1 MYKKEIKM
9 KKLVAIALVFAL
21 VCGFVFANASSESKA
36 DTLESKIEKGQKLT
50 DAELLELAKAETG
63 DFYAYG
69 NSSRIANAMKDFV
82 AKYGAQLGLTE
93 ANAVGTKM
101 NDADIYTNIA
111 QEATG
116 GSDKVASV
124 VMIQDGAQLVMY
136 RSATDYF
143 LNYIPG
149 SLKGVISDADQ
160 VPLVHQYINK
170 LFIWN
175 TLGNNVPVITNVWQL
190 TESALKDRIFFKNP
204 TTEQVN
210 NNFLIMCTSDAWA
223 EKIAKAYKAYY
234 GKDIQLGS
242 YKNAGYKWVAEFLA
256 NVNFSVSSDTKICN
270 TVASAD
276 SAGSM
281 GLFVLSKTRDLD
293 ASLKANLQVG
303 AFTASQID
311 PFSGFMYPLY
321 VQMTKA
327 ANRPYTSMLFINYL
341 MSSEGFAPWGGAG
354 TEILGAY
361 STNPAIGAA
370 EGDQPIDF
378 WKNCLV
384 AEDAAYLIQNTAAVS
399 DFINGEIAK
408 KK

>member
-1 MYKKEIKM
+1 M
-9 KKLVAIALVFAL
+9 KKLVALVLVFAL
-21 VCGFVFANASSESKA
+21 VCGFVFANAATETKA
-36 DTLESKIEKGQKLT
+36 DTIEAKIAKGQTLS

-69 NSSRIANAMKDFV
+69 NSSRIANAMKNFI
-82 AKYGAQLGLTE
+82 AKYGEELGLNET
-93 ANAVGTKM
+93 NAVGTKM

-143 LNYIPG
+143 LNYVPG
-149 SLKGVISDADQ
+149 ALKGVISEADQ

-175 TLGNNVPVITNVWQL
+175 TLGSNVPVITNVWQL
-190 TESALKDRIFFKNP
+190 TEPALKDRIFFKNP

-223 EKIAKAYKAYY
+223 AKIAQAYKDYY

-293 ASLKANLQVG
+293 AALKSNLQVG
-303 AFTASQID
+303 AFTAAQIN

-327 ANRPYTSMLFINYL
+327 ANRPYTAMLFINYL
-341 MSSEGFAPWGGAG
+341 MTSEGFAPWGGAG
-354 TEILGAY
+354 TSILGAY

-370 EGDQPIDF
+370 EGDQAIDF

-399 DFINGEIAK
+399 DFINAEIAK
-408 KK
+408 K

>member
-1 MYKKEIKM
+1 M
-9 KKLVAIALVFAL
+9 KKLISIVLVFAL
-21 VCGFVFANASSESKA
+21 VAGFAFAAGGAEETKKA
-36 DTLESKIEKGQKLT
+36 DTIESKVEQGQKMT
-50 DAELLELAKAETG
+50 DAQLLELAKAETG

-69 NSSRIANAMKDFV
+69 NSSRVANAMKNFV
-82 AKYGAQLGLTE
+82 AKYGAELGLTE
-93 ANAVGTKM
+93 SNAVGTKM

-111 QEATG
+111 QEASG
-116 GSDKVASV
+116 ASKVASV

-136 RSATDYF
+136 RSASDVF
-143 LNYIPG
+143 VNYIPG
-149 SLKGVISDADQ
+149 AVAGVIEQADAL
-160 VPLVHQYINK
+160 PLVHQYINK

-175 TLGNNVPVITNVWQL
+175 VLGDNAPVITNVWQL
-190 TESALKDRIFFKNP
+190 TEPALKDRIFFKNP

-223 EKIAKAYKAYY
+223 QKIAAAYKSYY
-234 GKDIQLGS
+234 GKDIELGS

-256 NVNFSVSSDTKICN
+256 NVNFSVSSDTTICN
-270 TVASAD
+270 TIASAE

-303 AFTASQID
+303 AFTEAQID

-327 ANRPYTSMLFINYL
+327 ANRPYTAMLFINYL
-341 MSSEGFAPWGGAG
+341 MTSEGFAPWGGAG
-354 TEILGAY
+354 TNILGAY

-370 EGDQPIDF
+370 EGDRAIDF

-384 AEDAAYLIQNTAAVS
+384 AEDAAYIMQNRTSVS
-399 DFINGEIAK
+399 DFINAEIAK
-408 KK
+408 K

>member
-1 MYKKEIKM
+1 M
-9 KKLVAIALVFAL
+9 KKLISILLVIALVAGFA
-21 VCGFVFANASSESKA
+21 FAQGAEEKKA
-36 DTLESKIEKGQKLT
+36 DTIEAKVEEGQKLS
-50 DAELLELAKAETG
+50 DAQLLELAKAETG

-69 NSSRIANAMKDFV
+69 NSSRIANAMKGFIE
-82 AKYGAQLGLTE
+82 KYGAELGLNE
-93 ANAVGTKM
+93 NNAVGSKM
-101 NDADIYTNIA
+101 NDSEIYSAIT

-116 GSDKVASV
+116 GSAKVASV
-124 VMIQDGAQLVMY
+124 VMIQDGAQLVMF
-136 RSATDYF
+136 RSASDTF
-143 LNYIPG
+143 LNYVPG
-149 SLKGVISDADQ
+149 ALASVIEEGDL

-175 TLGNNVPVITNVWQL
+175 VLGDNAPVITNVWQM
-190 TESALKDRIFFKNP
+190 TEPALKDRIFFKNP

-223 EKIAKAYKAYY
+223 EKLAAAYKSYY
-234 GKDIQLGS
+234 GKDIELGS

-270 TVASAD
+270 TVASAE

-303 AFTASQID
+303 AFTEAQIE
-311 PFSGFMYPLY
+311 PFAGFMYPLY

-327 ANRPYTSMLFINYL
+327 ANRPYTAMLFINYL
-341 MSSEGFAPWGGAG
+341 MTSEGFAPWGGAG

-370 EGDQPIDF
+370 DGDQAIDF

-384 AEDAAYLIQNTAAVS
+384 AEDAAYIMQNRVAVS
-399 DFINGEIAK
+399 DFINAEIAK
-408 KK
+408 K

>member
-1 MYKKEIKM
+1 M
-9 KKLVAIALVFAL
+9 KKLIVIALVFAL
-21 VCGFVFANASSESKA
+21 VCGFVFANGATEAKA
-36 DTLESKIEKGQKLT
+36 DTLESKVEKGQKLS

-69 NSSRIANAMKDFV
+69 NSSRVANAMKLFV
-82 AKYGAQLGLTE
+82 AKYGAELGLTE
-93 ANAVGTKM
+93 SNAVGTKM

-116 GSDKVASV
+116 GSGKVASV

-149 SLKGVISDADQ
+149 ALKGVISDADQ

-175 TLGNNVPVITNVWQL
+175 TLGSNAPVITNVWQL
-190 TESALKDRIFFKNP
+190 TEPALKDRIFFKNP

-223 EKIAKAYKAYY
+223 AKIAQAYKDYY
-234 GKDIQLGS
+234 GKDIELGS

-303 AFTASQID
+303 AFTQAQIN

-327 ANRPYTSMLFINYL
+327 ANRPYTAMLFINYL
-341 MSSEGFAPWGGAG
+341 MTSEGFAPWGGAG
-354 TEILGAY
+354 TSILGAY

-370 EGDQPIDF
+370 EGDQAIDF

-384 AEDAAYLIQNTAAVS
+384 AEDAAYIMQNRTTVT
-399 DFINGEIAK
+399 DFINAEIAK
-408 KK
+408 K

>member
-1 MYKKEIKM
+1 M

-223 EKIAKAYKAYY
+223 EKIAKAYKDYY

>member
-1 MYKKEIKM
+1 M
-9 KKLVAIALVFAL
+9 KKLIVIALVFAL
-21 VCGFVFANASSESKA
+21 ACTFVFANGGTEAKA
-36 DTLESKIEKGQKLT
+36 DTIESKIANGQKLS

-69 NSSRIANAMKDFV
+69 NSSRVANAMKLFV
-82 AKYGAQLGLTE
+82 AKYGAELGLTE
-93 ANAVGTKM
+93 SNAVGTKM

-116 GSDKVASV
+116 GSGKVASV

-149 SLKGVISDADQ
+149 ALKGVISDADQ

-175 TLGNNVPVITNVWQL
+175 TLGSNAPVITNVWQL
-190 TESALKDRIFFKNP
+190 TEPALKDRIFFKNP

-223 EKIAKAYKAYY
+223 AKIAQAYKDYY
-234 GKDIQLGS
+234 GKDIELGS

-303 AFTASQID
+303 AFTQAQIN

-327 ANRPYTSMLFINYL
+327 ANRPYTAMLFINFL

-370 EGDQPIDF
+370 EGDQAIDF

-384 AEDAAYLIQNTAAVS
+384 AEDAAFLIQNTAAVS

>member
-36 DTLESKIEKGQKLT
+36 DTIESKIEKGQKLT

-69 NSSRIANAMKDFV
+69 NSSRIANAMKGFV

-175 TLGNNVPVITNVWQL
+175 TLGSNAPVITNVWQL
-190 TESALKDRIFFKNP
+190 TEPALKDRIFFKNP

-293 ASLKANLQVG
+293 ASLKSNLQVG

>member
-1 MYKKEIKM
+1 M

-69 NSSRIANAMKDFV
+69 NSSRIANAMKSFV

-327 ANRPYTSMLFINYL
+327 ANRPYTSMLFIEHL
-341 MSSEGFAPWGGAG
+341 VSAEGFAPWGKS
-354 TEILGAY
+354 IGAY
-361 STNPAIGAA
+361 SSNNSIKVNS
-370 EGDQPIDF
+370 GDQSLAY
-378 WKNCLV
+378 WKERLV
-384 AEDAAYLIQNTAAVS
+384 MDDPEYINQAYAEVFE
-399 DFINGEIAK
+399 FISK
-408 KK
+408 HLSK

>member
-82 AKYGAQLGLTE
+82 AKYGEQLGLTE

-293 ASLKANLQVG
+293 ASLKSNLQVG

-327 ANRPYTSMLFINYL
+327 ANRPYTAMLFINYL
-341 MSSEGFAPWGGAG
+341 MTSEGFAPWGGAG
-354 TEILGAY
+354 SSILGAY

-370 EGDQPIDF
+370 EGDQAIDF

-384 AEDAAYLIQNTAAVS
+384 AEDATYLIQNTAAVS
-399 DFINGEIAK
+399 DFINAEIAK
-408 KK
+408 K

>member
-1 MYKKEIKM
+1 M
-9 KKLVAIALVFAL
+9 KKLVAVALVFAL
-21 VCGFVFANASSESKA
+21 VCGFVFANASSETKA
-36 DTLESKIEKGQKLT
+36 DTIESRIEKGQKLS

-69 NSSRIANAMKDFV
+69 NSSRIANAMKNFV
-82 AKYGAQLGLTE
+82 AKYGAELGLTE

-149 SLKGVISDADQ
+149 SLKGVIAEADQ

-190 TESALKDRIFFKNP
+190 TEPALKDRIFFKNP

-210 NNFLIMCTSDAWA
+210 NNFLIMCTSDEWA
-223 EKIAKAYKAYY
+223 AKIAQAYKDYY

-293 ASLKANLQVG
+293 ATLKSNLQVG
-303 AFTASQID
+303 AFTAAQIN

-327 ANRPYTSMLFINYL
+327 ANRPYTAMLFINYL
-341 MSSEGFAPWGGAG
+341 MTSEGFAPWGGAG

-370 EGDQPIDF
+370 DGDQGIDF

-384 AEDAAYLIQNTAAVS
+384 AEDATYLIQNTAAVS
-399 DFINGEIAK
+399 DFINAEIAK
-408 KK
+408 K

>member
-1 MYKKEIKM
+1 M

-82 AKYGAQLGLTE
+82 AKYGEQLGLTE

-293 ASLKANLQVG
+293 ASLKSNLQVG

-327 ANRPYTSMLFINYL
+327 ANRPYTAMLFINYL
-341 MSSEGFAPWGGAG
+341 MTSEGFAPWGGAG
-354 TEILGAY
+354 SSILGAY

-370 EGDQPIDF
+370 EGDQAIDF

-384 AEDAAYLIQNTAAVS
+384 AEDATYLIQNTAAVS
-399 DFINGEIAK
+399 DFINAEIAK
-408 KK
+408 K

>member
-1 MYKKEIKM
+1 M
-9 KKLVAIALVFAL
+9 KKLVVITLVFAL
-21 VCGFVFANASSESKA
+21 VCGFVFANGSTETKA
-36 DTLESKIEKGQKLT
+36 DTIESRIEKGQTLS

-69 NSSRIANAMKDFV
+69 NSSRIANAMKNFV
-82 AKYGAQLGLTE
+82 AKYGAELGLTE
-93 ANAVGTKM
+93 SNAVGTKM

-149 SLKGVISDADQ
+149 SLKGVIAEADQ
-160 VPLVHQYINK
+160 LPLVHQYINK

-175 TLGNNVPVITNVWQL
+175 TLGDNVPVITNVWQL
-190 TESALKDRIFFKNP
+190 TEPALKDRIFFKNP

-223 EKIAKAYKAYY
+223 AKIAQAYKDYY
-234 GKDIQLGS
+234 GKDIELGS
-242 YKNAGYKWVAEFLA
+242 YKNAGYKWVAEVLA

-293 ASLKANLQVG
+293 AALKSNLQVG
-303 AFTASQID
+303 AFTQAQIN

-327 ANRPYTSMLFINYL
+327 ANRPYTAMLFINYL
-341 MSSEGFAPWGGAG
+341 MTSEGFAPWGGAG

-370 EGDQPIDF
+370 EGDQGIEF
-378 WKNCLV
+378 WKDCLV

-399 DFINGEIAK
+399 DFINAEIAK
-408 KK
+408 K

>member
-1 MYKKEIKM
+1 M

-101 NDADIYTNIA
+101 SDADIYTNIA

-293 ASLKANLQVG
+293 ASLKSNLQVG

>member
-1 MYKKEIKM
+1 M

-21 VCGFVFANASSESKA
+21 VCGFVFANASSETKA
-36 DTLESKIEKGQKLT
+36 DTIESRIEKGQKLS

-69 NSSRIANAMKDFV
+69 NSSRIANAMKLFIE
-82 AKYGAQLGLTE
+82 KYGAELGLTE

-149 SLKGVISDADQ
+149 SLKGVIAEADQ

-175 TLGNNVPVITNVWQL
+175 TLGSNVPVITNVWQL
-190 TESALKDRIFFKNP
+190 TEPALKDRIFFKNP

-223 EKIAKAYKAYY
+223 AKIAQAYKDYY

-276 SAGSM
+276 SVGSM

-293 ASLKANLQVG
+293 ATLKSNLQVG
-303 AFTASQID
+303 AFTAAQIN

-327 ANRPYTSMLFINYL
+327 ANRPYTAMLFINYL
-341 MSSEGFAPWGGAG
+341 MTSEGFSPWGGAG

-370 EGDQPIDF
+370 DGDQGIDF

-384 AEDAAYLIQNTAAVS
+384 AEDATYLIQNTAAVS
-399 DFINGEIAK
+399 DFINAEIAK
-408 KK
+408 K

>member
-1 MYKKEIKM
+1 M

-36 DTLESKIEKGQKLT
+36 DTIESKIEKGQKLT

-69 NSSRIANAMKDFV
+69 NSSRIANAMKGFV

-175 TLGNNVPVITNVWQL
+175 TLGNNIPVITNVWQL

-293 ASLKANLQVG
+293 ASLKSNLQVG

>member
-1 MYKKEIKM
+1 M
-9 KKLVAIALVFAL
+9 KKLISIVLVFAL
-21 VCGFVFANASSESKA
+21 VAGFAFAAGGAEETKKA
-36 DTLESKIEKGQKLT
+36 DTIESKVEQGQKMT
-50 DAELLELAKAETG
+50 DAQLLELAKAETG

-69 NSSRIANAMKDFV
+69 NSSRVANAMKNFV
-82 AKYGAQLGLTE
+82 AKYGAELGLTE
-93 ANAVGTKM
+93 SNAVGTKM

-111 QEATG
+111 QEASG
-116 GSDKVASV
+116 ASKVASV

-136 RSATDYF
+136 RSASDVF
-143 LNYIPG
+143 VNYIPG
-149 SLKGVISDADQ
+149 AVAGVIEQADAL
-160 VPLVHQYINK
+160 PLVHQYINK

-175 TLGNNVPVITNVWQL
+175 VLGDNAPVITNVWQL
-190 TESALKDRIFFKNP
+190 TEPALKDRIFFKNP

-223 EKIAKAYKAYY
+223 QKIAAAYKSYF
-234 GKDIQLGS
+234 GKDIELGS

-256 NVNFSVSSDTKICN
+256 NVNFSVSSDTTICN
-270 TVASAD
+270 TIASAE

-303 AFTASQID
+303 AFTEAQID

-327 ANRPYTSMLFINYL
+327 ANRPYTAMLFINYL
-341 MSSEGFAPWGGAG
+341 MTSEGFAPWGGAG
-354 TEILGAY
+354 TNILGAY

-370 EGDQPIDF
+370 EGDQAIDF

-384 AEDAAYLIQNTAAVS
+384 AEDAAYIMQNRTAVS
-399 DFINGEIAK
+399 DFINAEIAK
-408 KK
+408 K

>member
-1 MYKKEIKM
+1 M
-9 KKLVAIALVFAL
+9 KKLISIVLVFAL
-21 VCGFVFANASSESKA
+21 VAGFAFAAGGAEETKKA
-36 DTLESKIEKGQKLT
+36 DTIESKVEQGQKMT
-50 DAELLELAKAETG
+50 DAQLLELAKAETG

-69 NSSRIANAMKDFV
+69 NSSRVANAMKNFV
-82 AKYGAQLGLTE
+82 AKYGAELGLTE
-93 ANAVGTKM
+93 SNAVGTKM

-111 QEATG
+111 QEASG
-116 GSDKVASV
+116 ASKVASV

-136 RSATDYF
+136 RSASDVF
-143 LNYIPG
+143 VNYIPG
-149 SLKGVISDADQ
+149 AVAGVIEQADAL
-160 VPLVHQYINK
+160 PLVHQYINK

-175 TLGNNVPVITNVWQL
+175 VLGDNAPVITNVWQL
-190 TESALKDRIFFKNP
+190 TEPALKDRIFFKNP

-223 EKIAKAYKAYY
+223 QKIAAAYKSYF
-234 GKDIQLGS
+234 GKDIELGS

-256 NVNFSVSSDTKICN
+256 NVNFSVSSDTTICN
-270 TVASAD
+270 TIASAE

-303 AFTASQID
+303 AFTEAQID

-327 ANRPYTSMLFINYL
+327 ANRPYTAMLFINYL
-341 MSSEGFAPWGGAG
+341 MTSEGFAPWGGAG
-354 TEILGAY
+354 TNILGAY

-370 EGDQPIDF
+370 EGDQAIDF

-384 AEDAAYLIQNTAAVS
+384 AEDAAYIMQNRTTVS
-399 DFINGEIAK
+399 DFINAEIAK
-408 KK
+408 K

>member
-1 MYKKEIKM
+1 M
-9 KKLVAIALVFAL
+9 KKLVAVALVFAL
-21 VCGFVFANASSESKA
+21 VCGFVFANAASESKA
-36 DTLESKIEKGQKLT
+36 DTLESRIEKGQKLS

-69 NSSRIANAMKDFV
+69 NSSRIANAMKNFV
-82 AKYGAQLGLTE
+82 AKYGAELGLNE
-93 ANAVGTKM
+93 SNAVGTKM

-149 SLKGVISDADQ
+149 ALKGVISEADQ
-160 VPLVHQYINK
+160 LPLVHQYINK

-175 TLGNNVPVITNVWQL
+175 TLGDNVPVITNVWQL
-190 TESALKDRIFFKNP
+190 TEPALKDRIFFKNP

-223 EKIAKAYKAYY
+223 AKLAQAYKDYT
-234 GKDIQLGS
+234 GKDIELGS

-293 ASLKANLQVG
+293 ESLKANLQVG
-303 AFTASQID
+303 AFTEAQIN

-327 ANRPYTSMLFINYL
+327 ANRPYTAMLFINYL
-341 MSSEGFAPWGGAG
+341 MTSEGFAPWGGAG
-354 TEILGAY
+354 TSILGAY

-370 EGDQPIDF
+370 EGDQGIEF
-378 WKNCLV
+378 WKDCLV
-384 AEDAAYLIQNTAAVS
+384 AEDAAYLIQNSTAVS
-399 DFINGEIAK
+399 DFINAEIAK
-408 KK
+408 K

>member
-1 MYKKEIKM
+1 M

-36 DTLESKIEKGQKLT
+36 DTIESKIEKGQKLT

-69 NSSRIANAMKDFV
+69 NSSRIANAMKGFV

-175 TLGNNVPVITNVWQL
+175 TLGSNAPVITNVWQL
-190 TESALKDRIFFKNP
+190 TEPALKDRIFFKNP

-293 ASLKANLQVG
+293 ASLKSNLQVG

>member
-1 MYKKEIKM
+1 M

>member
-1 MYKKEIKM
+1 M
-9 KKLVAIALVFAL
+9 KKLISIVLVFVL
-21 VCGFVFANASSESKA
+21 VAGFAFAAGGTEDAKKA
-36 DTLESKIEKGQKLT
+36 DTIESKVEQGQKMT
-50 DAELLELAKAETG
+50 DAQLLELAKAETG

-69 NSSRIANAMKDFV
+69 NSSRIANAMKGFIG
-82 AKYGAQLGLTE
+82 KYGAELGLTE
-93 ANAVGTKM
+93 NNAVGSKM
-101 NDADIYTNIA
+101 NDSEIYSAIT

-116 GSDKVASV
+116 GSSKVASV
-124 VMIQDGAQLVMY
+124 VMIQDGAQLVMF
-136 RSATDYF
+136 RSASDTF
-143 LNYIPG
+143 LNYVPAA
-149 SLKGVISDADQ
+149 LANVIGEGDL

-175 TLGNNVPVITNVWQL
+175 VLGDNVPVIKNVWQL
-190 TESALKDRIFFKNP
+190 TEPALKDRIFFKNP

-223 EKIAKAYKAYY
+223 QKIAAAYKSYF
-234 GKDIQLGS
+234 GKDIELGS

-270 TVASAD
+270 TVASAE

-303 AFTASQID
+303 AFTEAQID

-327 ANRPYTSMLFINYL
+327 ANRPYTAMLFINYL
-341 MSSEGFAPWGGAG
+341 MTSEGFAPWGGAG

-370 EGDQPIDF
+370 EGDKAIDF

-384 AEDAAYLIQNTAAVS
+384 AEDAAYIMQNRVAVS
-399 DFINGEIAK
+399 DFINAEIAK
-408 KK
+408 K

>member
-1 MYKKEIKM
+1 M
-9 KKLVAIALVFAL
+9 KKLISIVLVFAL
-21 VCGFVFANASSESKA
+21 VAGFAFAAGGAEETKKA
-36 DTLESKIEKGQKLT
+36 DTIESKVEQGQKMT
-50 DAELLELAKAETG
+50 DAQLLELAKAETG

-69 NSSRIANAMKDFV
+69 NSSRVANAMKNFV
-82 AKYGAQLGLTE
+82 AKYGAELGLTE
-93 ANAVGTKM
+93 SNAVGTKM

-111 QEATG
+111 QEASG
-116 GSDKVASV
+116 ASKVASV

-136 RSATDYF
+136 RSASDVF
-143 LNYIPG
+143 VNYIPG
-149 SLKGVISDADQ
+149 AVAGVIEQADAL
-160 VPLVHQYINK
+160 PLVHQYINK

-175 TLGNNVPVITNVWQL
+175 VLGDNAPVITNVWQL
-190 TESALKDRIFFKNP
+190 TEPALKDRIFFKNP

-223 EKIAKAYKAYY
+223 QKIAAAYKSYY
-234 GKDIQLGS
+234 GKDIELGS

-256 NVNFSVSSDTKICN
+256 NVNFSVSSDTTICN
-270 TVASAD
+270 TIASAE

-303 AFTASQID
+303 AFTEAQID

-327 ANRPYTSMLFINYL
+327 ANRPYTAMLFINYL
-341 MSSEGFAPWGGAG
+341 MTSEGFAPWGGAG
-354 TEILGAY
+354 TNILGAY

-370 EGDQPIDF
+370 EGDQAIDF

-384 AEDAAYLIQNTAAVS
+384 AEDAAYIMQNRTTVS
-399 DFINGEIAK
+399 DFINAEIAK
-408 KK
+408 K

>member
-1 MYKKEIKM
+1 M

-223 EKIAKAYKAYY
+223 EKIAKAYKDYY

-293 ASLKANLQVG
+293 ASLKSNLQVG

>member
-1 MYKKEIKM
+1 M

-21 VCGFVFANASSESKA
+21 VCGFVFANAASESKA
-36 DTLESKIEKGQKLT
+36 DTLESRIEKGQKLS

-69 NSSRIANAMKDFV
+69 NSSRIANAMKNFV
-82 AKYGAQLGLTE
+82 AKYGAELGLNE
-93 ANAVGTKM
+93 SNAVGTKM

-149 SLKGVISDADQ
+149 ALKGVISEADQ

-175 TLGNNVPVITNVWQL
+175 TLGDNVPVITNVWQL
-190 TESALKDRIFFKNP
+190 TEPALKDRIFFKNP

-210 NNFLIMCTSDAWA
+210 NNFLIMCTSDEWA
-223 EKIAKAYKAYY
+223 AKIAQAYKDYY
-234 GKDIQLGS
+234 GKDIELGS

-293 ASLKANLQVG
+293 ESLKANLQVG
-303 AFTASQID
+303 AFTAAQIN

-327 ANRPYTSMLFINYL
+327 ANRPYTAMLFINYL
-341 MSSEGFAPWGGAG
+341 MTSEGFAPWGGAG
-354 TEILGAY
+354 TSILGAY

-370 EGDQPIDF
+370 EGDQGIEF
-378 WKNCLV
+378 WKDCLV
-384 AEDAAYLIQNTAAVS
+384 AEDAAYLIQNSTAVS
-399 DFINGEIAK
+399 DFINAEIAK
-408 KK
+408 K

>member
-1 MYKKEIKM
+1 M
-9 KKLVAIALVFAL
+9 KKLVALVLVFAL
-21 VCGFVFANASSESKA
+21 VCGFAFANAAAEAKA
-36 DTLESKIEKGQKLT
+36 DTVEAKIAKGQNLS
-50 DAELLELAKAETG
+50 DAELLALAKEESG

-69 NSSRIANAMKDFV
+69 NSSRVANAMKGFI
-82 AKYGAQLGLTE
+82 AKYGAELGLNE
-93 ANAVGTKM
+93 NNAVGTKM
-101 NDADIYTNIA
+101 NDAEIYSTIT
-111 QEATG
+111 QESS
-116 GSDKVASV
+116 GSSAKVASV

-136 RSATDYF
+136 RSASDMF
-143 LNYIPG
+143 LNYVPG
-149 SLKGVISDADQ
+149 AVAGVLDKGDVL
-160 VPLVHQYINK
+160 PLVHQYINK

-175 TLGNNVPVITNVWQL
+175 VLGDNVPVITNVWQL
-190 TESALKDRIFFKNP
+190 TEPALKDRIFFKNP

-223 EKIAKAYKAYY
+223 KKLADAYKSYY

-256 NVNFSVSSDTKICN
+256 NVNFSVSSDTTICN
-270 TVASAD
+270 TVASAE

-303 AFTASQID
+303 AFTQAQID

-327 ANRPYTSMLFINYL
+327 ANRPYTAMLFINYL
-341 MSSEGFAPWGGAG
+341 MTSEGFKPWGGAG
-354 TEILGAY
+354 TNILGAY

-370 EGDQPIDF
+370 EGDQGIDF
-378 WKNCLV
+378 WRNCLV
-384 AEDAAYLIQNTAAVS
+384 AEDAAYIMQNRTVVS
-399 DFINGEIAK
+399 DFINAEIAK
-408 KK
+408 K

>member
-1 MYKKEIKM
+1 M

-36 DTLESKIEKGQKLT
+36 DTIESKIEKGQKLT

-69 NSSRIANAMKDFV
+69 NSSRIANAMKGFV

-293 ASLKANLQVG
+293 ASLKSNLQVG

>member
-1 MYKKEIKM
+1 M
-9 KKLVAIALVFAL
+9 KKLVVITLVFAL
-21 VCGFVFANASSESKA
+21 VCGFVFANGSTETKA
-36 DTLESKIEKGQKLT
+36 DTIESRIEKGQTLS

-69 NSSRIANAMKDFV
+69 NSSRIANAMKNFV
-82 AKYGAQLGLTE
+82 AKYGAELGLTE
-93 ANAVGTKM
+93 SNAVGTKM

-149 SLKGVISDADQ
+149 SLKGVIAEADQ
-160 VPLVHQYINK
+160 LPLVHQYINK

-175 TLGNNVPVITNVWQL
+175 TLGDNVPVITNVWQL
-190 TESALKDRIFFKNP
+190 TEPALKDRIFFKNP

-223 EKIAKAYKAYY
+223 AKIAQAYKDYY
-234 GKDIQLGS
+234 GKDIELGS

-293 ASLKANLQVG
+293 AALKSNLQVG
-303 AFTASQID
+303 AFTQAQIN

-327 ANRPYTSMLFINYL
+327 ANRPYTAMLFINYL
-341 MSSEGFAPWGGAG
+341 MTSEGFAPWGGAG

-370 EGDQPIDF
+370 EGDQGIEF
-378 WKNCLV
+378 WKDCLV

-399 DFINGEIAK
+399 DFINAEIAK
-408 KK
+408 K

>member
-1 MYKKEIKM
+1 M
-9 KKLVAIALVFAL
+9 KKLIVIALVFAL
-21 VCGFVFANASSESKA
+21 VCGFVFANGATEAKA
-36 DTLESKIEKGQKLT
+36 DTLESKVEKGQKLS

-69 NSSRIANAMKDFV
+69 NSSRVANAMKLFV
-82 AKYGAQLGLTE
+82 AKYGAELGLTE
-93 ANAVGTKM
+93 SNAVGTKM

-116 GSDKVASV
+116 GSGKVASV

-149 SLKGVISDADQ
+149 ALKGVISDADQ

-175 TLGNNVPVITNVWQL
+175 TLGSNAPVITNVWQL
-190 TESALKDRIFFKNP
+190 TEPALKDRIFFKNP

-223 EKIAKAYKAYY
+223 QKLADAYKAYT
-234 GKDIQLGS
+234 GKAIELGS

-256 NVNFSVSSDTKICN
+256 NVNFSVNSDTTICN
-270 TVASAD
+270 TIASAE

-303 AFTASQID
+303 AFTQAQIN

-321 VQMTKA
+321 VQMTRA
-327 ANRPYTSMLFINYL
+327 ANRPYTAMLFINYL
-341 MSSEGFAPWGGAG
+341 MTSEGFAPWGGAG
-354 TEILGAY
+354 TSILGAY

-370 EGDQPIDF
+370 EGDQAIDF

-384 AEDAAYLIQNTAAVS
+384 AEDAAYIMQNRTTVT
-399 DFINGEIAK
+399 DFINAEIAK
-408 KK
+408 K

>member
-36 DTLESKIEKGQKLT
+36 DTIESKIEKGQKLT

-69 NSSRIANAMKDFV
+69 NSSRIANAMKGFV

-293 ASLKANLQVG
+293 ASLKSNLQVG

>member
-1 MYKKEIKM
+1 M

-21 VCGFVFANASSESKA
+21 VCGFVFANASSETKA
-36 DTLESKIEKGQKLT
+36 DTIESRIEKGQKLS
-50 DAELLELAKAETG
+50 DAELLELAKSESG

-69 NSSRIANAMKDFV
+69 NSSRIANAMKDFI
-82 AKYGAQLGLTE
+82 AKYGAELGLTE

-149 SLKGVISDADQ
+149 SLKGVIAEADQ

-190 TESALKDRIFFKNP
+190 TEPALKDRIFFKNP

-223 EKIAKAYKAYY
+223 AKIAQAYKDYY

-293 ASLKANLQVG
+293 AALKSNLQVG
-303 AFTASQID
+303 AFTAAQIN

-327 ANRPYTSMLFINYL
+327 ANRPYTAMLFINYL
-341 MSSEGFAPWGGAG
+341 MTSEGFAPWGGAG
-354 TEILGAY
+354 TSILGAY

-370 EGDQPIDF
+370 EGDQAIDF

-384 AEDAAYLIQNTAAVS
+384 AEDATYLIQNTAAVS
-399 DFINGEIAK
+399 DFINAEIAK
-408 KK
+408 K

>member
-1 MYKKEIKM
+1 M
-9 KKLVAIALVFAL
+9 KKLISIVLVFAL
-21 VCGFVFANASSESKA
+21 VAGFAFAAGGAEETKKA
-36 DTLESKIEKGQKLT
+36 DTIESKVEQGQKMT
-50 DAELLELAKAETG
+50 DAQLLELAKAETG

-69 NSSRIANAMKDFV
+69 NSSRVANAMKNFV
-82 AKYGAQLGLTE
+82 AKYGAELGLTE
-93 ANAVGTKM
+93 SNAVGTKM

-111 QEATG
+111 QEASG
-116 GSDKVASV
+116 ASKVASV

-136 RSATDYF
+136 RSASDVF
-143 LNYIPG
+143 VNYIPG
-149 SLKGVISDADQ
+149 AVAGVIEQADAL
-160 VPLVHQYINK
+160 PLVHQYINK

-175 TLGNNVPVITNVWQL
+175 VLGDNAPVITNVWQL
-190 TESALKDRIFFKNP
+190 TEPALKDRIFFKNP

-223 EKIAKAYKAYY
+223 QKIAAAYKSYY
-234 GKDIQLGS
+234 GKDIELGS

-256 NVNFSVSSDTKICN
+256 NVNFSVSSDTTICN
-270 TVASAD
+270 TIASAE

-303 AFTASQID
+303 AFTEAQID

-327 ANRPYTSMLFINYL
+327 ANRPYTAMLFINYL
-341 MSSEGFAPWGGAG
+341 MTSEGFAPWGGAG
-354 TEILGAY
+354 TNILGAY

-370 EGDQPIDF
+370 EGDQAIDF

-384 AEDAAYLIQNTAAVS
+384 AEDAAYIMQNRTSVS
-399 DFINGEIAK
+399 DFINAEIAK
-408 KK
+408 K

>member
-1 MYKKEIKM
+1 M

-69 NSSRIANAMKDFV
+69 NSSRIANAMKGFV

-223 EKIAKAYKAYY
+223 EKLAKAYKAYY

>member
-1 MYKKEIKM
+1 M

-293 ASLKANLQVG
+293 ASLKSNLQVG

>member
-1 MYKKEIKM
+1 M
-9 KKLVAIALVFAL
+9 KKLTALVLVFAL
-21 VCGFVFANASSESKA
+21 VCGFVFANAATETKA
-36 DTLESKIEKGQKLT
+36 DTIEAKIAKGQTLS

-69 NSSRIANAMKDFV
+69 NSSRIANAMKNFI
-82 AKYGAQLGLTE
+82 AKYGEELGLNET
-93 ANAVGTKM
+93 NAVGTKM

-143 LNYIPG
+143 LNYVPG
-149 SLKGVISDADQ
+149 ALKGVISEADQ

-175 TLGNNVPVITNVWQL
+175 TLGSNVPVITNVWQL
-190 TESALKDRIFFKNP
+190 TEPALKDRIFFKNP

-223 EKIAKAYKAYY
+223 KKIADAYKSYY
-234 GKDIQLGS
+234 GKDIELGS

-327 ANRPYTSMLFINYL
+327 ANRPYTAMLFINYL
-341 MSSEGFAPWGGAG
+341 MTSEGFAPWGGAG

-384 AEDAAYLIQNTAAVS
+384 AEDATYLIQNTAAVS

>member
-1 MYKKEIKM
+1 M
-9 KKLVAIALVFAL
+9 KKLVVITLVFAL
-21 VCGFVFANASSESKA
+21 VCGFVFANGSTETKA
-36 DTLESKIEKGQKLT
+36 DTIESRIEKGQTLS

-69 NSSRIANAMKDFV
+69 NSSRIANAMKNFV
-82 AKYGAQLGLTE
+82 AKYGAELGLTE
-93 ANAVGTKM
+93 SNAVGTKM

-149 SLKGVISDADQ
+149 SLKGVIAEADQ
-160 VPLVHQYINK
+160 LPLVHQYINK

-175 TLGNNVPVITNVWQL
+175 TLGDNVPVITNVWQL
-190 TESALKDRIFFKNP
+190 TEPALKDRIFFKNP

-223 EKIAKAYKAYY
+223 AKIAQAYKDYY
-234 GKDIQLGS
+234 GKDIELGS

-293 ASLKANLQVG
+293 AALKSNLQVG
-303 AFTASQID
+303 AFTAAQIN

-327 ANRPYTSMLFINYL
+327 ANRPYTAMLFINYL
-341 MSSEGFAPWGGAG
+341 MTSEGFAPWGGAG

-370 EGDQPIDF
+370 EGDQGIEF
-378 WKNCLV
+378 WKDCLV

-399 DFINGEIAK
+399 DFINAEIAK
-408 KK
+408 K

>member
-1 MYKKEIKM
+1 M
-9 KKLVAIALVFAL
+9 KKLVVIALVFAL
-21 VCGFVFANASSESKA
+21 VCGFVFANGSTETKA
-36 DTLESKIEKGQKLT
+36 DTIEAKVANGQKLS

-69 NSSRIANAMKDFV
+69 NSSRVANAMKNFV
-82 AKYGAQLGLTE
+82 SKYGAELGLTE
-93 ANAVGTKM
+93 SNAVGTKM

-111 QEATG
+111 QEAA
-116 GSDKVASV
+116 GSSAKVASV

-136 RSATDYF
+136 RSASDVF
-143 LNYIPG
+143 INYVPG
-149 SLKGVISDADQ
+149 SLTGVIEKNDQ
-160 VPLVHQYINK
+160 DPLVHQYINK

-175 TLGNNVPVITNVWQL
+175 VLGDNVPVITNAWQL
-190 TESALKDRIFFKNP
+190 TEPALKGRIFFKNP
-204 TTEQVN
+204 ASEQVN

-223 EKIAKAYKAYY
+223 QKLADAYKAYT
-234 GKDIQLGS
+234 GKAIELGS

-256 NVNFSVSSDTKICN
+256 NVNFSVNSDTNICN
-270 TVASAD
+270 TIASAE
-276 SAGSM
+276 SAGSL

-303 AFTASQID
+303 AFTQAQIE

-327 ANRPYTSMLFINYL
+327 ANRPYTAMLFINYL
-341 MSSEGFAPWGGAG
+341 MTSEGFAPWGGAG
-354 TEILGAY
+354 TSILGAY

-370 EGDQPIDF
+370 DGDQAIEF

-384 AEDAAYLIQNTAAVS
+384 AEDAAYIMQNRTTVT
-399 DFINGEIAK
+399 DFINAEIAK
-408 KK
+408 K